1 MLRERLTTQREP
13 FTEVDKIEMKLA
25 KLTLKTVFLRLN
37 WETTGLTRR
46 IALLASGT
54 VDSLSNLFKLD
65 NLDESLELTT
75 GDQHR
80 PLTAGHGEEE
90 DAFIGQMDREAMR
103 TLAKLSADVEC
114 FTLRELK
121 QIHRRSRVAIEAGMT
136 NNLHIHKHIM
146 KLLESHVV
154 FDSEQHKM
162 RRLDIAHKEA
172 MASYKTALERCSNSH
187 DKLRDAEK
195 QRLEAEEEY
204 IEAMMELNRAE
215 QEKKKV
221 LSVIE
226 MQHGGRSRRRTTSM

>member
-1 MLRERLTTQREP
+1 
-13 FTEVDKIEMKLA
+13 MKLA
-25 KLTLKTVFLRLN
+25 KLTLQTVFLRLN
-37 WETTGLTRR
+37 WETTGLTSR

-54 VDSLSNLFKLD
+54 VDSLANLFKLD
-65 NLDESLELTT
+65 KLDESFELTAE
-75 GDQHR
+75 DQHR
-80 PLTAGHGEEE
+80 PLTAGHGEE

-136 NNLHIHKHIM
+136 NNLHIHKHII

-154 FDSEQHKM
+154 FDSERDKM
-162 RRLDIAHKEA
+162 RRLDIARKGV
-172 MASYKTALERCSNSH
+172 MASYKTALERCSSSH
-187 DKLRDAEK
+187 NKLRDAEK
-195 QRLEAEEEY
+195 QRLQAEEEY

-215 QEKKKV
+215 QEKKKL

-226 MQHGGRSRRRTTSM
+226 TQHGGRRRRRTTSM

>member
-1 MLRERLTTQREP
+1 
-13 FTEVDKIEMKLA
+13 MKLA
-25 KLTLKTVFLRLN
+25 KLTLQTVFLRLN
-37 WETTGLTRR
+37 WETTGLTSR

-54 VDSLSNLFKLD
+54 VDSLANLFKLD
-65 NLDESLELTT
+65 KLDESFELTAE
-75 GDQHR
+75 DQHR
-80 PLTAGHGEEE
+80 PLTAGHGEE

-136 NNLHIHKHIM
+136 NNLHIHKHII

-154 FDSEQHKM
+154 FDSERDKM
-162 RRLDIAHKEA
+162 RRLDIARKEV
-172 MASYKTALERCSNSH
+172 MASYKTALERCSSSH
-187 DKLRDAEK
+187 NKLRDAEK
-195 QRLEAEEEY
+195 QRLQAEEEY

-215 QEKKKV
+215 QEKKKL

-226 MQHGGRSRRRTTSM
+226 TQHGGRSRRRTTSM

>member
-1 MLRERLTTQREP
+1 MTTQPES
-13 FTEVDKIEMKLA
+13 FTEVSKLA
-25 KLTLKTVFLRLN
+25 KLTLQTVFLRLN
-37 WETTGLTRR
+37 WETTGLTSR

-54 VDSLSNLFKLD
+54 MDSLGNLFKLEK
-65 NLDESLELTT
+65 LDESLELTT
-75 GDQHR
+75 EDQHR
-80 PLTAGHGEEE
+80 LLTTGHGDEE

-103 TLAKLSADVEC
+103 TLAKLSTDVEC

-121 QIHRRSRVAIEAGMT
+121 QFHRRSRVAIEAGMT
-136 NNLHIHKHIM
+136 NNLHIHKHII

-154 FDSEQHKM
+154 FDSERHQM
-162 RRLDIAHKEA
+162 RRLDVARKEA
-172 MASYKTALERCSNSH
+172 MANYKTALERCSSSH

-195 QRLEAEEEY
+195 QRLQAEEEY

-226 MQHGGRSRRRTTSM
+226 TQHGGRSRRRTTSM

>member
-1 MLRERLTTQREP
+1 
-13 FTEVDKIEMKLA
+13 MKLA
-25 KLTLKTVFLRLN
+25 KLTLQTVFLRLN
-37 WETTGLTRR
+37 WETTGLTSR

-54 VDSLSNLFKLD
+54 VDSLANLFKLD
-65 NLDESLELTT
+65 KLDESFELTAE
-75 GDQHR
+75 DQHR
-80 PLTAGHGEEE
+80 PLTAGHGEE

-136 NNLHIHKHIM
+136 NNLHIHKHII

-154 FDSEQHKM
+154 FDSERDKM
-162 RRLDIAHKEA
+162 HRLDIARKEV
-172 MASYKTALERCSNSH
+172 MASYKTALERCFSSH
-187 DKLRDAEK
+187 NKLRHAEK
-195 QRLEAEEEY
+195 QRLQAEEEY

-215 QEKKKV
+215 QEKKKL

-226 MQHGGRSRRRTTSM
+226 TQHGGRRRRRTTSM

>member
-1 MLRERLTTQREP
+1 
-13 FTEVDKIEMKLA
+13 MKLA
-25 KLTLKTVFLRLN
+25 KLTLQTVFLRLN
-37 WETTGLTRR
+37 WETTGLTSR

-54 VDSLSNLFKLD
+54 VDSLANLFKLD
-65 NLDESLELTT
+65 KLDESFELTAE
-75 GDQHR
+75 DQHR
-80 PLTAGHGEEE
+80 PLTAGHGEE

-136 NNLHIHKHIM
+136 NNLHIHKHII

-154 FDSEQHKM
+154 FDSERDKM
-162 RRLDIAHKEA
+162 RRLDIAREEV
-172 MASYKTALERCSNSH
+172 MASYKTALERCSSSH
-187 DKLRDAEK
+187 NKLRHAEK
-195 QRLEAEEEY
+195 QRLQAEEEY

-215 QEKKKV
+215 QEKKKL

-226 MQHGGRSRRRTTSM
+226 TQHGGRSRRRTTSM